1 MKKRSLRISMIG
13 TPIVMVCAFLVPGPP
28 ARAESPNQGCSDR
41 TLRGDYGF
49 TVEGVFLPG
58 GGVSLP
64 IRGVAMTHF
73 DGEGN
78 LTQVDHIIFNGMPP
92 VMEWTPSTGTY
103 HVNADCTGT
112 ARINSTAEGFVNL
125 AFVIV
130 KQGKEIRTVV
140 TAPFDGPPGSGRDV
154 TSVGIQVE

>member
-1 MKKRSLRISMIG
+1 MKQSLRISMIAI
-13 TPIVMVCAFLVPGPP
+13 PILMVSAFLVPAPP

-64 IRGVAMTHF
+64 IRGVGMAHY
-73 DGEGN
+73 DGAGN
-78 LTQVDHIIFNGMPP
+78 FTQVDHIVFNGVAPA
-92 VMEWTPSTGTY
+92 MEWTPGTGTY
-103 HVNADCTGT
+103 QVNADCTGT
-112 ARINSTAEGFVNL
+112 ARINSTTEGFVNL

-130 KQGKEIRTVV
+130 KQGKEIRSVV

-154 TSVGIQVE
+154 TSVGIKVE